1 MNRIGVKFRL
11 FVMMIVIASL
21 CAGLGT
27 TDSRAYAETA
37 GIELNAEAGY
47 QGTVKVDK
55 RMPAHLT
62 LTNRTNADL
71 KGEVLISIITPYGST
86 TTDFVV
92 PVELPKE
99 TPVELTVSLPGM
111 HLDKNNNKIRFFE
124 GVSSKGKEVALIGK
138 DFLDSIGTSDYTFGV
153 LASDPD
159 TLNFM
164 PSLNVRGYQISVLPL
179 TRDQLP
185 EEASLLDYFD
195 VLAINDVATSDWS
208 EQQVA
213 AIAGW
218 ISKGGT
224 LILSGGAGYSKTA
237 KAFTAIAPL
246 EPDGGTV
253 SQPISSEM
261 VGAAEAKSA
270 SAGDMTLSTG
280 KLTAGSTK
288 LLGGETPIAAE
299 RKLGL
304 GKVLYVAFDPALEPI
319 ASWSGSAT
327 LYTSWLQNSLLP
339 MQQGYTNGNNT
350 FWSFQQIVDEFPS
363 ISPPNFGLLLV
374 MFIIYM
380 IVVAPVLYLVLRRA
394 DKREWSWWLI
404 PLISIICGT
413 AIFFFGAEN
422 KRFMST
428 HSVQVVQ
435 LSGKGEGVKSG
446 AFSIFVPNGGEVAAR
461 FDETLP
467 LTPYAS
473 GSSTGDLN
481 LRSDSRV
488 VSVEGQ
494 TTAEWKNVEYWST
507 RKAIFENVPM
517 QEQVGQFKVSYKNSN
532 GQLGYKIKNETLK
545 DLKHVVVV
553 MNGSSYAIGDLKQ
566 GQEESVLI
574 SAGPNTNKGY
584 FDYGNQIFPYQGG
597 NQDMFNRHRTLVDAY
612 FHTKNYSSSAIPMIY
627 GPLVLGFSEDEEA
640 LFTVN
645 NNKVK
650 ADNLTMW
657 VQSLG
662 ELEPDEN
669 GRFIV
674 PAGFVNPVIIE
685 NGVNRLENYENSLYS
700 IGQGELV
707 IEYSF
712 PEREGLKYNQ
722 MDIHLDPYPSP
733 SGQNL
738 KWLIWNKTQEKWQS
752 AAAEMEE
759 PSNYLINGFK
769 LQMKLIA
776 NTDIETN
783 MPQVALEGEVAKHE

>member
-1 MNRIGVKFRL
+1 MSRIGLKLKL
-11 FVMMIVIASL
+11 FIMMIMIAGL
-21 CAGLGT
+21 CTVLGT
-27 TDSRAYAETA
+27 TGSKAYAEAA
-37 GIELNAEAGY
+37 GIELKTEAGY
-47 QGTVKVDK
+47 QGSMKMDK

-71 KGEVLISIITPYGST
+71 KGEVVISIITPYGGM
-86 TTDFVV
+86 TTDYVV

-99 TPVELTVSLPGM
+99 TPVELTVSLPGTQ
-111 HLDKNNNKIRFFE
+111 LGKDNNKIRFFE
-124 GVSSKGKEVALIGK
+124 GASAEGKEVAFIGK
-138 DFLDSIGTSDYTFGV
+138 AFLDSHGTSDYTFGV

-164 PSLNVRGYQISVLPL
+164 PSLNVRGYQISVMPL
-179 TRDQLP
+179 TREQLP
-185 EEASLLDYFD
+185 NEASLLDYFD

-213 AIAGW
+213 AITGW

-237 KAFTAIAPL
+237 KAFAAIAPV

-253 SQPISSEM
+253 SQPISPEM
-261 VGAAEAKSA
+261 VNAGEAKSA
-270 SAGDMTLSTG
+270 STGDMTLSTG
-280 KLTAGSTK
+280 KLAAGATK
-288 LLGGETPIAAE
+288 LIGGETPIAVE

-304 GKVLYVAFDPALEPI
+304 GKVLYIAFDPALEPI

-327 LYTSWLQNSLLP
+327 LYANWLQSSLFP
-339 MQQGYTNGNNT
+339 MQQGYMSGNNAY
-350 FWSFQQIVDEFPS
+350 WGFQQIVDQFPS
-363 ISPPNFGLLLV
+363 ITPPNFGLLLV

-380 IVVAPVLYLVLRRA
+380 IIVAPVLYLVLRKA

-404 PLISIICGT
+404 PLISIICAV

-428 HSVQVVQ
+428 HTVQTVQ
-435 LSGKGEGVKSG
+435 LSGQGDGVKTG

-461 FDETLP
+461 FDEALP

-488 VSVEGQ
+488 VSIEGQ

-507 RKAIFENVPM
+507 RKAVFEKVPM
-517 QEQVGQFKVSYKNSN
+517 QEQVGQFKVSYQNSN
-532 GQLGYKIKNETLK
+532 GQMEYKIKNDTLN
-545 DLKHVVVV
+545 DLNDVVVV
-553 MNGSSYAIGDLKQ
+553 MNGSSYSIGDLKQ
-566 GQEESVLI
+566 GEEGSAII
-574 SAGPNTNKGY
+574 SNNPNTNMGY
-584 FDYGNQIFPYQGG
+584 FNYGSMIFPYQSG
-597 NQDMFNRHRTLVDAY
+597 NQDTFSRQRTLVETY
-612 FHTKNYSSSAIPMIY
+612 FNMNYSSSTIPMIY
-627 GPLVLGFSEDEEA
+627 GPVIIGFSENEDP

-645 NNKVK
+645 NTKVK
-650 ADNLTMW
+650 AANLTMW

-662 ELEPDEN
+662 EMEPDEN
-669 GRFIV
+669 GRLVV

-685 NGVNRLENYENSLYS
+685 KSVNRIENYGNSTFS

-707 IEYSF
+707 LEYSF
-712 PEREGLKYNQ
+712 PEREQLIYDQ
-722 MDIHLDPYPSP
+722 LDIHLDPSQ

-738 KWLIWNKTQEKWQS
+738 KWLIWDEAQGKWIKV
-752 AAAEMEE
+752 AAEMDD
-759 PSNYLINGFK
+759 PSSYLIDGFK
-769 LQMKLIA
+769 LRMKLIV
-776 NTDIETN
+776 NTDLETR
-783 MPQVALEGEVAKHE
+783 MPQVAVEGEVAKHE